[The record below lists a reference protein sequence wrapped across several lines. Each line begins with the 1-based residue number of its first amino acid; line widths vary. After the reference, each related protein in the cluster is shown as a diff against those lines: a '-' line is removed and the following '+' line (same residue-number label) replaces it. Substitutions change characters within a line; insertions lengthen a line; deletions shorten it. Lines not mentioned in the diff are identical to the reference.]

1 MKRFKFSL
9 EKVLDYRR
17 HIQDKE
23 KDALAR
29 LRAELNQL
37 LDEERELHL
46 RYEAAKREYAEN
58 SAAGIKIIDAA
69 VMLNNIE
76 DIRRLIEIQ
85 KAKIID
91 KELQVDNQ
99 AKKLIVATQDKMTVE
114 KLREKKLE
122 IYRGEETK
130 SEEKFIDDFLS
141 NRKSLAV

>member
-9 EKVLDYRR
+9 EKVLDYRT

-23 KDALAR
+23 KDTLAK
-29 LRAELNQL
+29 LRAEYNQL
-37 LDEERELHL
+37 LDEERELQR
-46 RYEAAKREYAEN
+46 RYEAAKREYAES

-69 VMLNNIE
+69 IMLNNIE

-85 KAKIID
+85 RAKISE
-91 KELQVDNQ
+91 KEMQVEHQ
-99 AKKLIVATQDKMTVE
+99 AKKLIVATQEKMTVE

-122 IYRGEETK
+122 IYRSEEAK

-141 NRKSLAV
+141 NRKSIAV

>member
-23 KDALAR
+23 KDTLAL
-29 LRAELNQL
+29 LRAEYNQL
-37 LDEERELHL
+37 LDEERELQR

-58 SAAGIKIIDAA
+58 SAAGIKIIDAKI
-69 VMLNNIE
+69 MLNNIE

-85 KAKIID
+85 KAKISE
-91 KELQVDNQ
+91 KEIQVDNQ
-99 AKKLIVATQDKMTVE
+99 AKKLVVATQEKMTVE

-122 IYRGEETK
+122 IYRDEETK